1 MNRAIA
7 NSLRALIA
15 PPQSTVGT
23 NTKQR
28 IGTQS
33 AEKSGARSA
42 ETSADSNSGPS
53 PAVLGAPSVTSFV
66 PNLAANS
73 IPKPDARVIASQKI
87 ALRVL
92 LSAMIANA
100 AAHSAAL
107 AIIAALPPANGL
119 AAQSPHGPTSPNGDH
134 GRPGS
139 NANRD
144 KVVDIS
150 VPIVAHQIALWVGK
164 LQTRVARSVLAEN
177 APTRPIAFPPKSA
190 SRFAPRRRTS
200 IVSHPAQLNVRT
212 NVPFSPAQDHV
223 PSVLSNKTAHG
234 ARDLMLHALIDQTM
248 KALRAE
254 HLKTVHL
261 SEIVKTGPAL
271 IAHEG
276 NRATANA
283 LSAPNAVLSSAPPI
297 LAPQVIS
304 SPASAELPVGS
315 RAVLVQ
321 ATVAVPAA
329 IVPESAAH
337 EHNPASRHPCTSA
350 KHRPGLLVPRIM
362 QPPSCL
368 TRHPRLS

>member
-15 PPQSTVGT
+15 PPQSTAGT

-42 ETSADSNSGPS
+42 ETSVDSNSGLS
-53 PAVLGAPSVTSFV
+53 PAALGAPSVTSFV
-66 PNLAANS
+66 PNPAANS
-73 IPKPDARVIASQKI
+73 IPEPDARVIASQKI

-100 AAHSAAL
+100 AAHSAAF

-119 AAQSPHGPTSPNGDH
+119 AAQHPHGPTSPNGDH

-144 KVVDIS
+144 KVVPHSAPFPIRIDIS
-150 VPIVAHQIALWVGK
+150 VPIVAHQIALSVGK

-283 LSAPNAVLSSAPPI
+283 LSAPNAVLSSAPPT
-297 LAPQVIS
+297 LAPQ
-304 SPASAELPVGS
+304 
-315 RAVLVQ
+315 
-321 ATVAVPAA
+321 A
-329 IVPESAAH
+329 I
-337 EHNPASRHPCTSA
+337 
-350 KHRPGLLVPRIM
+350 
-362 QPPSCL
+362 
-368 TRHPRLS
+368 

>member
-1 MNRAIA
+1 
-7 NSLRALIA
+7 
-15 PPQSTVGT
+15 
-23 NTKQR
+23 
-28 IGTQS
+28 
-33 AEKSGARSA
+33 
-42 ETSADSNSGPS
+42 
-53 PAVLGAPSVTSFV
+53 
-66 PNLAANS
+66 
-73 IPKPDARVIASQKI
+73 
-87 ALRVL
+87 
-92 LSAMIANA
+92 MIANA

-144 KVVDIS
+144 KVVPHSAPFPIRIDIS

-321 ATVAVPAA
+321 ATVAVPAPVPAA